1 MARRILVTGGAG
13 FIGSYIVDRL
23 IEDGHEVAVLDNLEL
38 QVHQGNFPD
47 YLNRSAKFV
56 KGSVLDYD
64 LLKSLVSEAEIIFH
78 EASLSGVGQSMYQVR
93 RYADANMMGTA
104 CLLDVL
110 ANETHN
116 VKKVLVASSMSGYG
130 EGAYECES
138 CGVVSPPLRTE
149 EQLKTKRW
157 ELMCSC
163 GKQLQPVATP
173 ETKPFHPTS
182 IYAVSKVSQEQMV
195 LSLCRAYGIPA
206 VALRYFNV
214 YGPRQSLSNPYTG
227 VAAIFLSRIRNNNP
241 PLVFEDGLQTRDF
254 VSVHDIVQAN
264 ILAMKS
270 HAADYE
276 AFNVGS
282 GFSTPIKSFAEI
294 LAKLCNKSITPNV
307 TDKFRKGDIRHCFSD
322 ISKIK
327 KLLEWSPEISFERG
341 MQELI
346 TWSETQNS
354 VDKAD
359 QAAEE
364 LKSKG
369 LMEQDS

>member
-1 MARRILVTGGAG
+1 MTRRILVTGGAG

-23 IEDGHEVAVLDNLEL
+23 IKDGHEVSILDNLEP
-38 QVHQGNFPD
+38 QVHQGNSPD
-47 YLNRSAKFV
+47 YLNDSAKFV

-64 LLKSLVSEAEIIFH
+64 LFRSLVGDSEVIFH
-78 EASLSGVGQSMYQVR
+78 EAALSGVGQSMYQVR
-93 RYADANMMGTA
+93 RYADANIMGTT

-110 ANETHN
+110 ANESHN

-138 CGVVSPPLRTE
+138 CGIVSPPLRTE
-149 EQLKTKRW
+149 EQLKTKDW
-157 ELMCSC
+157 ELRCNC
-163 GKQLQPVATP
+163 GKQLQPLATS
-173 ETKPFHPTS
+173 ENKPFHPNS
-182 IYAVSKVSQEQMV
+182 IYAASKVSQEQMT
-195 LSLCRAYGIPA
+195 LSVCSAYGIPA

-227 VAAIFLSRIRNNNP
+227 VAAIFMSRIKNNNP

-254 VSVHDIVQAN
+254 VSVHDVVQAN
-264 ILAMKS
+264 ILAMNS

-276 AFNVGS
+276 PLNVGS
-282 GFSTPIKSFAEI
+282 GSPISIKSMAEV
-294 LAKLCNKSITPNV
+294 LAKLCGKSITPNV
-307 TDKFRKGDIRHCFSD
+307 TDKFRKGDVRHCFAD

-327 KLLEWSPEISFERG
+327 KLLDYSPEISFEKG
-341 MQELI
+341 MRELI
-346 TWSETQNS
+346 EWSETQNS
-354 VDKAD
+354 VDKVD

-369 LMEQDS
+369 LME